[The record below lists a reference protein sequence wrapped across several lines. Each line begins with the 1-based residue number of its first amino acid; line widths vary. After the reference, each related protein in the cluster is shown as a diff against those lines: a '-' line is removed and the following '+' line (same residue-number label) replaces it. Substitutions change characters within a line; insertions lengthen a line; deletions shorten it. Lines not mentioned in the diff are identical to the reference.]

1 MNLQDWTPLAEG
13 RVSNVYISKDKH
25 VLKLLHKT
33 VPDEKVDDEFRR
45 CQIITKAGVTS
56 PRALEI
62 VEVDGRRGIIFEW
75 AGERDLMNAK
85 LGNPLNLNSGSEFM
99 SKVHQEFLNR
109 EAPELPDIKKEAL
122 RMSRLLP
129 EGTIRPEQFEI
140 LQRYLDRLPSG
151 NNICHMDFHPGN
163 IMLTNGYN
171 DGYQVIDWSEAVKG
185 VPAADIAMSSLI
197 LSMAENSPGT
207 SILLQIIIPIFRKAF
222 EKRYRVHVTSH
233 MGITDESLQNWMLVA
248 GIFRLAAWNIEVERE
263 FLTGL
268 IREKLNKLENTAH

>member
-13 RVSNVYISKDKH
+13 RVSNVYVSKDKH

-99 SKVHQEFLNR
+99 SKVHQDFLNR
-109 EAPELPDIKKEAL
+109 EAPELPGIKEEAL

-185 VPAADIAMSSLI
+185 VPAADIAMTSLI

-222 EKRYRVHVTSH
+222 EKRYRAHVTSQ
-233 MGITDESLQNWMLVA
+233 MKITDGSLQNWMLVTL
-248 GIFRLAAWNIEVERE
+248 IFRMYMWQLESERE
-263 FLTGL
+263 LLTGM
-268 IREKLNKLENTAH
+268 IQEKLKEFKNAVH

>member
-1 MNLQDWTPLAEG
+1 M
-13 RVSNVYISKDKH
+13 
-25 VLKLLHKT
+25 HKT

-75 AGERDLMNAK
+75 AGARDLMNAK

-185 VPAADIAMSSLI
+185 VPAADIAKTSLI
-197 LSMAENSPGT
+197 LSMAETAPGT

-222 EKRYRVHVTSH
+222 EKHYRAHVTSH
-233 MGITDESLQNWMLVA
+233 MKITEESLRDWMLVA

-268 IREKLNKLENTAH
+268 IQEKLRILENTAR

>member
-13 RVSNVYISKDKH
+13 RVSNVFVSKDKH

-33 VPDEKVDDEFRR
+33 VPDWKVDDEFRR
-45 CQIITKAGVTS
+45 CQIIMKAGVKS

-62 VEVDGRRGIIFEW
+62 VEVEGRRGIIFEW

-85 LGNPLNLNSGSEFM
+85 LGNPLNLNSGSKFM
-99 SKVHQEFLNR
+99 SLVHQEFLNR
-109 EAPELPDIKKEAL
+109 EAPELPDIKEEAL

-140 LQRYLDRLPSG
+140 LQRYLDQLPSG

-163 IMLTNGYN
+163 IMLNNGYN
-171 DGYQVIDWSEAVKG
+171 NGYQVIDWSEAVKG
-185 VPAADIAMSSLI
+185 VPAADIAMTSLI

-222 EKRYRVHVTSH
+222 EKRYRAHATSH
-233 MGITDESLQNWMLVA
+233 MKITEESLQNWMLVTL
-248 GIFRLAAWNIEVERE
+248 IFRMYMWQLASERE
-263 FLTGL
+263 LLTGM
-268 IREKLNKLENTAH
+268 IQEKLKEFKNTAH

>member
-13 RVSNVYISKDKH
+13 RVSNVYVSKDKH

-56 PRALEI
+56 PQALEI

-99 SKVHQEFLNR
+99 SKVHQEFLKR
-109 EAPELPDIKKEAL
+109 AAPELPDIKEEAL

-140 LQRYLDRLPSG
+140 LQRYLDWLPSG

-163 IMLTNGYN
+163 IMLNNGYN
-171 DGYQVIDWSEAVKG
+171 DGYQVIDWSEAVKS
-185 VPAADIAMSSLI
+185 VPAADIAMTSLI

-222 EKRYRVHVTSH
+222 EKHYRAHVTSH
-233 MGITDESLQNWMLVA
+233 MGITEESLRNWMLVTF
-248 GIFRLAAWNIEVERE
+248 IFRMYMWKLESERA
-263 FLTGL
+263 FLTGM
-268 IREKLNKLENTAH
+268 IQEKLRILENTAH